1 MDPDLYPDVNW
12 RDETLNKTSFK
23 HTYYASARG
32 GGSVA
37 KYFLSLGM
45 SKEDAAYKI
54 DKNSKYNKG
63 LGYNKFTY
71 RSNIDMNLTKT
82 TNLYFG
88 MEGWFTVNKEPGN
101 SEQNATDAVWN
112 AQALLTPLTIPTKYS
127 TGQLP
132 SYGTS

>member
-1 MDPDLYPDVNW
+1 
-12 RDETLNKTSFK
+12 
-23 HTYYASARG
+23 RG

-112 AQALLTPLTIPTKYS
+112 AQ
-127 TGQLP
+127 
-132 SYGTS
+132 